1 MNDEQLLRYSRHL
14 LLEEIDVAGQEKLLS
29 SHVLVIG
36 AGGLGSAAAPYLAA
50 AGVGHITLMD
60 HDAVE
65 LTNLQRQIMHTESSI
80 GKSKVDSGKDF
91 LQRLNSS
98 IQIETIQAKASSSL
112 LDELLHSVNIVLD
125 CTDNF
130 LTRHLINA
138 SCVKHQ
144 IPLVSGSALKFDG
157 QISVFDPRNP
167 DSPCYACIFSPD
179 EQFEEVSCSSMGI
192 FSPLVGIIGAM
203 QAAQA
208 LQVLIGFGNSLVG
221 RMLLWNGRNTQI
233 DEIRI
238 SRNSACSVCG
248 QAHYELRQQSL

>member
-50 AGVGHITLMD
+50 GGVGHITLMD

-80 GKSKVDSGKDF
+80 GKSKVGSGKDF

-112 LDELLHSVNIVLD
+112 LDELLPSVNIVLD

-138 SCVKHQ
+138 ACVKHQ

-221 RMLLWNGRNTQI
+221 RMLLWNGRTTQI

-248 QAHYELRQQSL
+248 QAH

>member
-14 LLEEIDVAGQEKLLS
+14 LLEEIDVVGQEKLLN
-29 SHVLVIG
+29 SHILVIG
-36 AGGLGSAAAPYLAA
+36 VGGLGSAAAPYLAA
-50 AGVGHITLMD
+50 AGVGNITLMD

-65 LTNLQRQIMHTESSI
+65 LTNLQRQIMHTEHSI
-80 GKSKVDSGKDF
+80 GKSKVDSGKEF

-98 IQIETIQAKASSSL
+98 IQIETIQAKATASL
-112 LDELLHSVNIVLD
+112 LDELLPSVNIVLD

-130 LTRHLINA
+130 STRHLINA
-138 SCVKHQ
+138 ACVKNQ

-157 QISVFDPRNP
+157 QVSVFDPRNP
-167 DSPCYACIFSPD
+167 SSPCYACIFSPD

-208 LQVLIGFGNSLVG
+208 LQVLIGFGESLVG
-221 RMLLWNGRNTQI
+221 RMLLWNGRTTQI

-238 SRNSACSVCG
+238 SRNSECSVCG
-248 QAHYELRQQSL
+248 KAH

>member
-14 LLEEIDVAGQEKLLS
+14 LLEEIDVAGQEKLLKA
-29 SHVLVIG
+29 HALVIG

-50 AGVGHITLMD
+50 AGVGHITLID
-60 HDAVE
+60 HDKVD
-65 LTNLQRQIMHTESSI
+65 LTNLPRQIMHTESSV
-80 GKSKVDSGKDF
+80 GKSKVDSGKEF
-91 LQRLNSS
+91 LQHLNSS
-98 IQIETIQAKASSSL
+98 IQIQTIQAKATHSL
-112 LDELLHSVNIVLD
+112 LDELLPSVDVVLD

-138 SCVKHQ
+138 ACVKHQ

-157 QISVFDPRNP
+157 QVNVFDPRNSH
-167 DSPCYACIFSPD
+167 SPCYACIFSPD

-208 LQVLIGFGNSLVG
+208 LQVLIGFGDPLVG
-221 RMLLWNGRNTQI
+221 RMLLWNGRTTQI

-238 SRNSACSVCG
+238 SRNDGCLVCG
-248 QAHYELRQQSL
+248 IANQITN